1 MQHYQL
7 NRIQK
12 QIERIKQELQKIGE
26 MRPGSLTRQMV
37 SQNNKRYPYYQL
49 SYTYNM
55 QSRTDYVKKEF
66 ARDLKRQIN
75 NYKNFKKLTK
85 RWVDLA
91 ILHSK
96 LKIDIASK
104 KK

>member
-1 MQHYQL
+1 MHNQQL

-12 QIERIKQELQKIGE
+12 QIEHIKQQLQKIGE

-37 SQNNKRYPYYQL
+37 SQNNQKYPYYQI

-55 QSRTDYVKKEF
+55 RSRTEYVKKEF
-66 ARDLKRQIN
+66 VGDLKRQIK
-75 NYKNFKKLTK
+75 NYRNFKKLTK

-104 KK
+104 KM

>member
-1 MQHYQL
+1 MHNQQL

-12 QIERIKQELQKIGE
+12 EIEHIKQELQIIGE

-37 SQNNKRYPYYQL
+37 SKNNHKYPYYQI

-55 QSRTDYVKKEF
+55 QSRTEYVKKKF
-66 ARDLKRQIN
+66 VSDLKRQIK
-75 NYKNFKKLTK
+75 NYKSFKKLTK
-85 RWVDLA
+85 RWVDLS

-96 LKIDIASK
+96 FKINIASK
-104 KK
+104 KM